1 MLSIDITDR
10 QIKLVRGVH
19 SGNKIRVQDAD
30 MRELSMGMVSNG
42 YITDVPMV
50 AAELND
56 IIKTKD
62 IKEKDAIVSI
72 TSSSIVYKEMLLAKP
87 KTMKNPAIIEA
98 MIQSSMNISNEY
110 NISFT
115 IAGETEDEEKN
126 KLIKVIAAAC
136 PQRLVDGYVRLFSH
150 IGISLKGVNI
160 SNNSVT
166 RLIVNAPKMA
176 DRMPLLLIQ
185 IDKGFLNMNLYEDN
199 QLVFSRYFNVDPND
213 YDNAPNYLTRA
224 VYDNLFRML
233 QFIRSRKGSKPLKEI
248 MFYGDIENFIELT
261 NTISSFNIPANI
273 LSTPTSVITMT
284 EIDFTKYANAI
295 GALYRRNKE
304 LEHINLLEA
313 TSAKESKGMS
323 GFLLAIGAGCAG
335 AVLVVAGICLGL
347 EIINNN
353 YKAEID
359 KVQNQLSD
367 PALVADLATVDT
379 RKSMLQ
385 GFEQYN
391 STVNQTVL
399 LFNYQPK
406 VQSYVIEKL
415 REPIDDKEN
424 GILTG
429 KEELE
434 ITNISINGYDVNVS
448 FVGMCE
454 GNPAHIPS
462 AYAEYLTEKVKDKY
476 GDAYFN
482 SVSYTGFEKL
492 NSSDLATYAMLSDED
507 TAKFD
512 TLFSFDI
519 SMKLNMGSD
528 AKNATID
535 LEPDETAE
543 DQTAGGNE

>member
-10 QIKLVRGVH
+10 QIKLIRGIH

-62 IKEKDAIVSI
+62 IKEKDAIVTI
-72 TSSSIVYKEMLLAKP
+72 TSSSIVYKELLLAKP
-87 KTMKNPAIIEA
+87 KSMKNPAIIEA

-166 RLIVNAPKMA
+166 RLILNMPKMA
-176 DRMPLLLIQ
+176 ERMPLLLIQ

-199 QLVFSRYFNVDPND
+199 QLVFSRYFNIDPND
-213 YDNAPNYLTRA
+213 YENAPNYLTRA

-233 QFIRSRKGSKPLKEI
+233 QFIRSRKGAKPLKEI

-261 NTISSFNIPANI
+261 NTISSFNIPANV

-284 EIDFTKYANAI
+284 EIDCTKYANAI

-313 TSAKESKGMS
+313 TSAKESKGMN
-323 GFLLAIGAGCAG
+323 GFLLGIGAACAG
-335 AVLVVAGICLGL
+335 AVLVVAGICVGL
-347 EIINNN
+347 EIINNG

-359 KVQNQLSD
+359 KVQRQLED
-367 PALVADLATVDT
+367 PGLVADLATVDT
-379 RKSMLQ
+379 RQSMLQ

-391 STVNQTVL
+391 ASVNQTVL

-406 VQSYVIEKL
+406 AQSYVVDKL
-415 REPIDDKEN
+415 REPIDSTD

-429 KEELE
+429 KERLDITE
-434 ITNISINGYDVNVS
+434 ITMGGYKVTVS
-448 FVGMCE
+448 FMGMCK

-462 AYAEYLTEKVKDKY
+462 EYARYLTEKVKNKY
-476 GDAYFN
+476 GDPYFN
-482 SVSYTGFEKL
+482 GVSYSGFEKQ
-492 NSSDLATYAMLSDED
+492 NMTEYAAYAMLSEKDIEKYD
-507 TAKFD
+507 TV
-512 TLFSFDI
+512 FSFDI
-519 SMKLNMGSD
+519 TMQLNMGSD
-528 AKNATID
+528 EENATVD
-535 LEPDETAE
+535 LEPDAETDE
-543 DQTAGGNE
+543 TAGGIE

>member
-1 MLSIDITDR
+1 
-10 QIKLVRGVH
+10 
-19 SGNKIRVQDAD
+19 
-30 MRELSMGMVSNG
+30 
-42 YITDVPMV
+42 
-50 AAELND
+50 
-56 IIKTKD
+56 
-62 IKEKDAIVSI
+62 
-72 TSSSIVYKEMLLAKP
+72 
-87 KTMKNPAIIEA
+87 
-98 MIQSSMNISNEY
+98 
-110 NISFT
+110 
-115 IAGETEDEEKN
+115 
-126 KLIKVIAAAC
+126 
-136 PQRLVDGYVRLFSH
+136 
-150 IGISLKGVNI
+150 
-160 SNNSVT
+160 
-166 RLIVNAPKMA
+166 
-176 DRMPLLLIQ
+176 
-185 IDKGFLNMNLYEDN
+185 
-199 QLVFSRYFNVDPND
+199 
-213 YDNAPNYLTRA
+213 
-224 VYDNLFRML
+224 
-233 QFIRSRKGSKPLKEI
+233 
-248 MFYGDIENFIELT
+248 
-261 NTISSFNIPANI
+261 
-273 LSTPTSVITMT
+273 
-284 EIDFTKYANAI
+284 
-295 GALYRRNKE
+295 
-304 LEHINLLEA
+304 
-313 TSAKESKGMS
+313 MS

-528 AKNATID
+528 EKNATID

>member
-150 IGISLKGVNI
+150 IGSSLKGVNI

-176 DRMPLLLIQ
+176 DRMPMLLIQ

-528 AKNATID
+528 EKNATID

>member
-10 QIKLVRGVH
+10 QIKLVRGIH

-62 IKEKDAIVSI
+62 IKEKDAIVTI
-72 TSSSIVYKEMLLAKP
+72 TSSSIVYKELLLAKP
-87 KTMKNPAIIEA
+87 KSMKNPAIIEA

-166 RLIVNAPKMA
+166 RLILNMPKMSE
-176 DRMPLLLIQ
+176 RMPLLLIQ

-233 QFIRSRKGSKPLKEI
+233 QFIRSRKGAKPLKEI

-261 NTISSFNIPANI
+261 NTISSFNIPANV

-313 TSAKESKGMS
+313 TSAKESKGMN
-323 GFLLAIGAGCAG
+323 GFLLGMGAACAG
-335 AVLVVAGICLGL
+335 AVLVVAGICVGL
-347 EIINNN
+347 EIVNGS
-353 YKAEID
+353 YKREID
-359 KVQNQLSD
+359 NVQAQLD
-367 PALVADLATVDT
+367 APALVADLATVDT
-379 RKSMLQ
+379 RQAMLQ

-391 STVNQTVL
+391 SSVNQTVL

-406 VQSYVIEKL
+406 VQSYVINKFLEPITNDDGILSGKEKL
-415 REPIDDKEN
+415 DV
-424 GILTG
+424 
-429 KEELE
+429 
-434 ITNISINGYDVNVS
+434 TNIAISGYEVTVQFRGLS
-448 FVGMCE
+448 K
-454 GNPAHIPS
+454 GNPVSIPS
-462 AYAEYLTEKVKDKY
+462 AYAEYLTEKVKNKY
-476 GDAYFN
+476 GDPYFN
-482 SVSYTGFEKL
+482 GVEYTGFEKL
-492 NSSDLATYAMLSDED
+492 NISEGGTYAMISEKDIEKYD
-507 TAKFD
+507 TI
-512 TLFSFDI
+512 FSFEI
-519 SMKLNMGSD
+519 TMQLNMGSD
-528 AKNATID
+528 EENATVE
-535 LEPDETAE
+535 LEPDETA
-543 DQTAGGNE
+543 GGIE

>member
-10 QIKLVRGVH
+10 QIKLIRGIH

-62 IKEKDAIVSI
+62 IKEKDAIVTI
-72 TSSSIVYKEMLLAKP
+72 TSSSIVYKELLLAKP
-87 KTMKNPAIIEA
+87 KSMKNPAIIEA

-166 RLIVNAPKMA
+166 RLILNMPKMA
-176 DRMPLLLIQ
+176 ERMPLLLIQ

-199 QLVFSRYFNVDPND
+199 QLVFSRYFNIDPND
-213 YDNAPNYLTRA
+213 YENAPNYLTRA

-233 QFIRSRKGSKPLKEI
+233 QFIRSRKGAKPLKEI

-261 NTISSFNIPANI
+261 NTISSFNIPANV

-284 EIDFTKYANAI
+284 EIDCTKYANAI

-313 TSAKESKGMS
+313 TSAKESKGMN
-323 GFLLAIGAGCAG
+323 GFLLGIGAACAG
-335 AVLVVAGICLGL
+335 AVLVVAGICVGL
-347 EIINNN
+347 EIINGG
-353 YKAEID
+353 YKSEID
-359 KVQNQLSD
+359 KVQRQLED
-367 PALVADLATVDT
+367 PGLVADLATVDT
-379 RKSMLQ
+379 RQSMLQ

-391 STVNQTVL
+391 ASVNQTVL

-406 VQSYVIEKL
+406 AQSYVVDKL
-415 REPIDDKEN
+415 REPIDNDD
-424 GILTG
+424 GILTN
-429 KEELE
+429 KERLDITE
-434 ITNISINGYDVNVS
+434 ITMGGYEVTVS
-448 FVGMCE
+448 FMGMCK

-462 AYAEYLTEKVKDKY
+462 EYARYLTEKVKNKY
-476 GDAYFN
+476 GDPYFN
-482 SVSYTGFEKL
+482 GVSYSGFEKQ
-492 NSSDLATYAMLSDED
+492 NMTEYATYAMLSEKDIEKYD
-507 TAKFD
+507 TV
-512 TLFSFDI
+512 FSFDI
-519 SMKLNMGSD
+519 TMQLNMGSD
-528 AKNATID
+528 EENATVD
-535 LEPDETAE
+535 LEPDAETDE
-543 DQTAGGNE
+543 TAGGIE

>member
-10 QIKLVRGVH
+10 QIKLIRGIH

-62 IKEKDAIVSI
+62 IKEKDAIVTI
-72 TSSSIVYKEMLLAKP
+72 TSSSIVYKELLLAKP
-87 KTMKNPAIIEA
+87 KSMKNPAIIEA

-166 RLIVNAPKMA
+166 RLILNMPKMA
-176 DRMPLLLIQ
+176 ERMPLLLIQ

-199 QLVFSRYFNVDPND
+199 QLVFSRYFNIDPND
-213 YDNAPNYLTRA
+213 YENAPNYLTRA

-233 QFIRSRKGSKPLKEI
+233 QFIRSRKGAKPLKEI

-261 NTISSFNIPANI
+261 NTISSFNIPANV

-284 EIDFTKYANAI
+284 EIDCTKYANAI

-313 TSAKESKGMS
+313 TSAKESKGMN
-323 GFLLAIGAGCAG
+323 GFLLGIGAACAG
-335 AVLVVAGICLGL
+335 AVLVVAGICVGL
-347 EIINNN
+347 EIINGG
-353 YKAEID
+353 YKSEID
-359 KVQNQLSD
+359 KVQRQLED
-367 PALVADLATVDT
+367 PGLVADLATVDT
-379 RKSMLQ
+379 RQSMLQ

-391 STVNQTVL
+391 ASVNQTVL

-406 VQSYVIEKL
+406 AQSYVVEKL
-415 REPIDDKEN
+415 REPIDNDD
-424 GILTG
+424 GILTN
-429 KEELE
+429 KERLDITE
-434 ITNISINGYDVNVS
+434 ITMGGYEVTVS
-448 FVGMCE
+448 FMGMCKSD
-454 GNPAHIPS
+454 PAHIPS
-462 AYAEYLTEKVKDKY
+462 EYARYLTEKVKNKY
-476 GDAYFN
+476 GDPYFN
-482 SVSYTGFEKL
+482 GVSYSGFEKQ
-492 NSSDLATYAMLSDED
+492 NISEYATYAMLSEKDIEKYD
-507 TAKFD
+507 TV
-512 TLFSFDI
+512 FSFDI
-519 SMKLNMGSD
+519 TMQLNMGSD
-528 AKNATID
+528 EENATVD
-535 LEPDETAE
+535 LEPDAETDE
-543 DQTAGGNE
+543 TAGGIE

>member
-10 QIKLVRGVH
+10 QIKLIRGIH

-62 IKEKDAIVSI
+62 IKEKDAIVTI
-72 TSSSIVYKEMLLAKP
+72 TSSSIVYKELLLAKP
-87 KTMKNPAIIEA
+87 KSMKNPAIIEA

-166 RLIVNAPKMA
+166 RLILNMPKMA
-176 DRMPLLLIQ
+176 ERMPLLLIQ

-199 QLVFSRYFNVDPND
+199 QLVFSRYFNIDPND
-213 YDNAPNYLTRA
+213 YENAPNYLTRA

-233 QFIRSRKGSKPLKEI
+233 QFIRSRKGAKPLKEI

-261 NTISSFNIPANI
+261 NTISSFNIPANV

-284 EIDFTKYANAI
+284 EIDCTKYANAI

-313 TSAKESKGMS
+313 TSAKESKGMN
-323 GFLLAIGAGCAG
+323 GFLLGIGAACAG
-335 AVLVVAGICLGL
+335 AVLVVAGICVGL
-347 EIINNN
+347 EIINNG
-353 YKAEID
+353 YKSEID
-359 KVQNQLSD
+359 KVQRQLED
-367 PALVADLATVDT
+367 PGLVADLATVDT
-379 RKSMLQ
+379 RQSMLQ

-391 STVNQTVL
+391 ASVNQTVL

-406 VQSYVIEKL
+406 AQSYVVDKL
-415 REPIDDKEN
+415 REPIDSTD
-424 GILTG
+424 GILNG
-429 KEELE
+429 KERLDITE
-434 ITNISINGYDVNVS
+434 ITMGGYEVTVS
-448 FVGMCE
+448 FMGMCK
-454 GNPAHIPS
+454 GDPAHIPS
-462 AYAEYLTEKVKDKY
+462 EYARYLTEKVKNKY
-476 GDAYFN
+476 GDPYFN
-482 SVSYTGFEKL
+482 GVSYSGFEKQ
-492 NSSDLATYAMLSDED
+492 NMTEYATYAMLSEKDIEKYD
-507 TAKFD
+507 TV
-512 TLFSFDI
+512 FSFDI
-519 SMKLNMGSD
+519 TMQLNMGSD
-528 AKNATID
+528 EENATVD
-535 LEPDETAE
+535 LEPDAETDE
-543 DQTAGGNE
+543 TAGGIE

>member
-10 QIKLVRGVH
+10 QIKLIRGIH

-62 IKEKDAIVSI
+62 IKEKDAIVTI
-72 TSSSIVYKEMLLAKP
+72 TSSSIVYKELLLAKP
-87 KTMKNPAIIEA
+87 KSMKNPAIIEA

-166 RLIVNAPKMA
+166 RLILNMPKMA
-176 DRMPLLLIQ
+176 ERMPLLLIQ

-199 QLVFSRYFNVDPND
+199 QLVFSRYFNIDPND
-213 YDNAPNYLTRA
+213 YENAPNYLTRA

-233 QFIRSRKGSKPLKEI
+233 QFIRSRKGAKPLKEI

-261 NTISSFNIPANI
+261 NTISSFNIPANV

-284 EIDFTKYANAI
+284 EIDCTKYANAI

-313 TSAKESKGMS
+313 TSAKESKGMN
-323 GFLLAIGAGCAG
+323 GFLLGIGAACAG
-335 AVLVVAGICLGL
+335 AVLVVAGICVGL
-347 EIINNN
+347 EIINNG
-353 YKAEID
+353 YKSEID
-359 KVQNQLSD
+359 KVQRQLED
-367 PALVADLATVDT
+367 PGLVADLATVDT
-379 RKSMLQ
+379 RQSMLQ

-391 STVNQTVL
+391 ASVNQTVL

-406 VQSYVIEKL
+406 AQSYVVDKL
-415 REPIDDKEN
+415 REPIDNTD
-424 GILTG
+424 GILNG
-429 KEELE
+429 KERLDITE
-434 ITNISINGYDVNVS
+434 ITMGGYKVTVS
-448 FVGMCE
+448 FMGMCK
-454 GNPAHIPS
+454 GDPAHIPS
-462 AYAEYLTEKVKDKY
+462 EYARYITEKVKNKY
-476 GDAYFN
+476 GDPYFN
-482 SVSYTGFEKL
+482 GVSYSGFEKQ
-492 NSSDLATYAMLSDED
+492 NMTEYAAYAMLSEKD
-507 TAKFD
+507 TEKYD
-512 TLFSFDI
+512 TVFSFDI
-519 SMKLNMGSD
+519 TMQLNMGSD
-528 AKNATID
+528 EENATVD
-535 LEPDETAE
+535 LEPDAETDE
-543 DQTAGGNE
+543 TAGGIE

>member
-62 IKEKDAIVSI
+62 IKEKDAIVTI
-72 TSSSIVYKEMLLAKP
+72 TSSSIVYKELLLAKP
-87 KTMKNPAIIEA
+87 KSMKNPAIIEA

-166 RLIVNAPKMA
+166 RLILNMPKMA
-176 DRMPLLLIQ
+176 ERMPLLLIQ

-233 QFIRSRKGSKPLKEI
+233 QFIRSRKGAKPLKEI

-261 NTISSFNIPANI
+261 NTISSFNIPANV

-313 TSAKESKGMS
+313 TSAKESKGMN
-323 GFLLAIGAGCAG
+323 GFLLGMGAACAG
-335 AVLVVAGICLGL
+335 AVLVVAGICVGL
-347 EIINNN
+347 EIVNSS
-353 YKAEID
+353 YKREID
-359 KVQNQLSD
+359 NVQAQLD
-367 PALVADLATVDT
+367 APALVADLATVDT
-379 RKSMLQ
+379 RQAMLQ

-391 STVNQTVL
+391 SSVNQTVL

-406 VQSYVIEKL
+406 VQSYVINKL
-415 REPIDDKEN
+415 LEPITNDD
-424 GILTG
+424 GILSG
-429 KEELE
+429 KERLDVSE
-434 ITNISINGYDVNVS
+434 ISINGYEVNVV
-448 FVGMCE
+448 FKGLCK

-462 AYAEYLTEKVKDKY
+462 AYAEYLTEKVKNKY
-476 GDAYFN
+476 GDPYFN
-482 SVSYTGFEKL
+482 GVEYTGFEKM
-492 NSSDLATYAMLSDED
+492 NITEGATYAMLSEKDIEKYD
-507 TAKFD
+507 TI
-512 TLFSFDI
+512 FSFEI
-519 SMKLNMGSD
+519 TMQLNMGSD
-528 AKNATID
+528 EENATVD
-535 LEPDETAE
+535 LEPDASIDE
-543 DQTAGGNE
+543 TAGGIE

>member
-62 IKEKDAIVSI
+62 IKEKDAIVTI
-72 TSSSIVYKEMLLAKP
+72 TSSSIVYKELLLAKP
-87 KTMKNPAIIEA
+87 KSMKNPAIIEA

-166 RLIVNAPKMA
+166 RLILNMPKMA
-176 DRMPLLLIQ
+176 ERMPLLLIQ

-233 QFIRSRKGSKPLKEI
+233 QFIRSRKGAKPLKEI

-261 NTISSFNIPANI
+261 NTISSFNIPANV

-313 TSAKESKGMS
+313 TSAKESKGMN
-323 GFLLAIGAGCAG
+323 GFLLGMGAACAG
-335 AVLVVAGICLGL
+335 AVLVVAGICVGL
-347 EIINNN
+347 EIINSSYKREINN
-353 YKAEID
+353 
-359 KVQNQLSD
+359 VQAQLD
-367 PALVADLATVDT
+367 APALVADLATVDT
-379 RKSMLQ
+379 RQAMLQ

-406 VQSYVIEKL
+406 VQSYVIDKV
-415 REPIDDKEN
+415 REPIDGDDS
-424 GILTG
+424 ILTG
-429 KEELE
+429 KEKLD
-434 ITNISINGYDVNVS
+434 ITDISINGYEVTVT
-448 FVGMCE
+448 FMGVCQ
-454 GNPAHIPS
+454 GNPTHIPA
-462 AYAEYLTEKVKDKY
+462 AYAEYLTEKVKNKY
-476 GDAYFN
+476 NDPYF
-482 SVSYTGFEKL
+482 SGVEYTGFEKTSISE
-492 NSSDLATYAMLSDED
+492 NATYATLSDKNTEKYD
-507 TAKFD
+507 TV
-512 TLFSFDI
+512 FSFE
-519 SMKLNMGSD
+519 MTMQLNMGSD
-528 AKNATID
+528 EENATID
-535 LEPDETAE
+535 LEPDETA
-543 DQTAGGNE
+543 GGIE

>member
-62 IKEKDAIVSI
+62 IKEKDAIVTI
-72 TSSSIVYKEMLLAKP
+72 TSSSIVYKELLLAKP
-87 KTMKNPAIIEA
+87 KSMKNPAIIEA

-166 RLIVNAPKMA
+166 RLILNMPKMA
-176 DRMPLLLIQ
+176 ERMPLLLIQ

-199 QLVFSRYFNVDPND
+199 QLVFSRYFNIDPND
-213 YDNAPNYLTRA
+213 YENAPNYLTRA

-233 QFIRSRKGSKPLKEI
+233 QFIRSRKGAKPLKEI

-261 NTISSFNIPANI
+261 NTISSFNIPANV

-284 EIDFTKYANAI
+284 EIDCTKYANAI

-313 TSAKESKGMS
+313 TSAKESKGMN
-323 GFLLAIGAGCAG
+323 GFLLGIGAACAG
-335 AVLVVAGICLGL
+335 AVLVVAGICIGL
-347 EIINNN
+347 EIINNG
-353 YKAEID
+353 YKTEID
-359 KVQNQLSD
+359 KVQRQLED
-367 PALVADLATVDT
+367 PGLVADLATVDT
-379 RKSMLQ
+379 RQSMLQ

-391 STVNQTVL
+391 ASVNQTVL

-406 VQSYVIEKL
+406 AQSYVVDKL
-415 REPIDDKEN
+415 REPIDNTD

-429 KEELE
+429 KERLDITE
-434 ITNISINGYDVNVS
+434 ITMGGYEVTIS
-448 FVGMCE
+448 FMGMCK

-462 AYAEYLTEKVKDKY
+462 EYARYLTEKVKNKY
-476 GDAYFN
+476 GDPYFN
-482 SVSYTGFEKL
+482 GVSYSGFEKQ
-492 NSSDLATYAMLSDED
+492 NMTEYATYAMLSEKDIEKYD
-507 TAKFD
+507 TV
-512 TLFSFDI
+512 FSFDI
-519 SMKLNMGSD
+519 TMQLNMGSD
-528 AKNATID
+528 EKNATVD
-535 LEPDETAE
+535 LEPDAETDE
-543 DQTAGGNE
+543 TAGGIE